1 MADDSA
7 PPPASEEPSAA
18 GPGQPQEPQQPPAPV
33 QRYGIVSIARHV
45 KDDGR
50 MLLLYTHEESKS
62 S

>member
-7 PPPASEEPSAA
+7 PPPASEEPAAA
-18 GPGQPQEPQQPPAPV
+18 GGQPQQPQQPPAPV
-33 QRYGIVSIARHV
+33 ERYGIVSIARQV

-50 MLLLYTHEESKS
+50 MLLLYTHEEPES